1 MKDSKTE
8 THAENQR
15 RLKLDPLEP
24 LRQ

>member
-15 RLKLDPLEP
+15 RLTLYPLEP

>member
-15 RLKLDPLEP
+15 RLKLDLLEP